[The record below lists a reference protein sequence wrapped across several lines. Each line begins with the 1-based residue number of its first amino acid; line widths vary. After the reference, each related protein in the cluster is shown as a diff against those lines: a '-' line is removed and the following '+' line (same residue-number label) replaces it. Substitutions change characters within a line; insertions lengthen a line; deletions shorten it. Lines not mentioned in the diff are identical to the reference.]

1 MARVY
6 TMPSKAERETI
17 PAPRKSKTI
26 TFCLPLEMAE
36 RVQQVIS
43 QEARNLSELVREAR
57 RLYTEERG

>member
-1 MARVY
+1 MARVIR
-6 TMPSKAERETI
+6 MPSKAERETI

-43 QEARNLSELVREAR
+43 QEGRNLSELVREAR
-57 RLYTEERG
+57 RLYTEERE